1 MPIVAFASRETGASV
16 DAYFDGSG
24 LQLIARRLLAATRGG
39 QPVSRVYSWL
49 TDANNTQPENLLRDH
64 GDIAMAESVEAVRA
78 APEKQRGGVF
88 GTAHQV
94 ATGLGSSRVAPW
106 VNPGTAPRPEFNP
119 HQFVRRGGTLY
130 SLSRE
135 VTTYRDHGATGPRAD
150 QTVWD
155 DTTDHARITQSL
167 YALSRAQ
174 VYGLLWA
181 SPA

>member
-88 GTAHQV
+88 GTATRWPQV
-94 ATGLGSSRVAPW
+94 SVPAGSR
-106 VNPGTAPRPEFNP
+106 PG
-119 HQFVRRGGTLY
+119 
-130 SLSRE
+130 
-135 VTTYRDHGATGPRAD
+135 
-150 QTVWD
+150 
-155 DTTDHARITQSL
+155 
-167 YALSRAQ
+167 
-174 VYGLLWA
+174 
-181 SPA
+181 